1 MQRLLVL
8 FFLIATS
15 FQLYSQ
21 EAQKFS
27 FNFNNTPLEQVFND
41 IENRSGYTV
50 YFLNDWVKDQVI
62 TGTYNNVTIDEL
74 FNQILRNTSLNFVIV
89 DKNVVLTLGNLVMTE
104 LPNNYFLNE
113 DLPSQTETQDPIFY
127 TESTTRAT
135 ESLETV
141 IISRQDATT
150 TGTSFTLSGK
160 ATNSK
165 TGEPIENLTIQ
176 VQGTNRFAITDFNG
190 NYSIELSR
198 GTNII
203 TAQAMG
209 MNTIN
214 KRVVIY
220 NNGTLNLVLDES
232 LESLDE
238 VVIRASAQ
246 ANVRQ
251 TLAGVT
257 RIEVQEIRNIPL
269 VLGERDILKVATTL
283 PGISSAGEGAIGY
296 NIRGGKADQ
305 NLFLLD
311 GATIYNPTHFFGIF
325 SAINPFT
332 TGDAQVFKGS
342 IPAKYGGRLA
352 SVFEISTK
360 DASVDKFQ
368 GEVSIGPV
376 TGNVTLE
383 IPIVQDKAG
392 LIIGGRDSYSNWILK
407 TLDDPVLNNS
417 KASFYDIIAKYNH
430 KINDKNDLSITGY
443 YSSDLFNITI
453 DSLYSYNNILAS
465 LNWNKQISENTRS
478 NLTLAHSRYQFGI
491 EFDGTSSNNFDFD
504 FDLQETELSYGINT
518 RLNGKHR
525 LEFGLSSKLY
535 NINPGKIKPIGQ
547 ESTVLPFSVNN
558 ERGLESAIHLSDEW
572 TISEKFSINA
582 GVRFSV
588 YNFLGATT
596 QRVYLPDA
604 PLSDATVIETIEY
617 SNNEFVETYAGPEI
631 RASARY
637 LFNPS
642 FSVRAAY
649 NSTLQYI
656 HTLSNNT
663 TASPIDT
670 WKLSD
675 THIKPQRSEQYSLGF
690 FKNLNGT
697 AYELSLEGYYK
708 NLDNTLDYKVGGQLL
723 LNEFVETE
731 VLQGDG
737 KAYGIEFLI
746 KKNEGR
752 LNGWLGYTYA
762 RTFYRLDSEFS
773 EERVNGGKFFPANFD
788 KPHDISLVLNYK
800 LTRRFSFSGNL
811 VYQTGRPVTYPVGAF
826 QEGGN
831 NFVLYSDRNQFRIPD
846 YFRLDIGI
854 NIEGNHR
861 IQKFA
866 HSFWNISVY
875 NVLGRN
881 NPYSV
886 FFVTENGQ
894 IKAYQ
899 SSIFAVPVPTIT
911 YNFRF

>member
-1 MQRLLVL
+1 MQRFLVF

-15 FQLYSQ
+15 LHIYSQ

-27 FNFNNTPLEQVFND
+27 FNFNNTPLDQVFNE
-41 IENRSGYTV
+41 IENRSDYTV
-50 YFLNDWVKDQVI
+50 YFLNDWTEDQVV
-62 TGTYNNVTIDEL
+62 TGSYNNVTIDEL
-74 FNQILRNTSLNFVIV
+74 FNQILRNTSLNFLII
-89 DKNVVLTLGNLVMTE
+89 DKSVVLTLGNLVVTE

-113 DLPSQTETQDPIFY
+113 DTPSHTVSQDPIFH
-127 TESTTRAT
+127 TESATQAT
-135 ESLETV
+135 ESIETV
-141 IISRQDATT
+141 VISRQDATT
-150 TGTSFTLSGK
+150 TGSTFTLSGR
-160 ATNSK
+160 AINSI

-176 VQGTNRFAITDFNG
+176 VQGTNRFAITDING

-198 GTNII
+198 GANII
-203 TAQAMG
+203 SAQAMG
-209 MNTIN
+209 MNTLN
-214 KRVVIY
+214 KRVIIY
-220 NNGTLNLVLDES
+220 NNGTLNLMLN
-232 LESLDE
+232 ESLDALDE
-238 VVIRASAQ
+238 VLIRASAQ

-283 PGISSAGEGAIGY
+283 PGISSAGEGAVGY

-352 SVFEISTK
+352 SVFEITTK
-360 DASVDKFQ
+360 DASTEKFQ

-383 IPIVQDKAG
+383 IPIVQDKSG
-392 LIIGGRDSYSNWILK
+392 LIVGGRGSYSNWILK

-417 KASFYDIIAKYNH
+417 QASFYDIIAKYNH
-430 KINDKNDLSITGY
+430 KINEKNDLNITGY

-465 LNWNKQISENTRS
+465 VNWNKQISENTRS

-491 EFDGTSSNNFDFD
+491 EFDGRNNNNFDFG
-504 FDLQETELSYGINT
+504 FDLQESELSYGLNM
-518 RLNGKHR
+518 RLNNNHR
-525 LEFGLSSKLY
+525 LDIGLSSKLY
-535 NINPGKIKPIGQ
+535 NINPGTIRPIGD
-547 ESTVLPFSVNN
+547 ESTVLPFTVNS
-558 ERGLESAIHLSDEW
+558 ERGLESAIYISDEW
-572 TISEKFSINA
+572 TLSEKFSINA

-588 YNFLGATT
+588 FNFLGATT
-596 QRVYLPDA
+596 QRTYLPDA
-604 PLSDATVIETIEY
+604 PLSDASVVETIEY
-617 SNNEFVETYAGPEI
+617 GNNEFVETYAGPEI
-631 RASARY
+631 RVSTRY
-637 LFNPS
+637 MFNPS

-690 FKNLNGT
+690 FQNLNGT

-737 KAYGIEFLI
+737 KAYGVEFLI

-752 LNGWLGYTYA
+752 LNGWLGYTYS
-762 RTFYRLDSEFS
+762 RTFYRLDSEFP
-773 EERVNGGKFFPANFD
+773 EERVNRGEFFPANFD

-800 LTRRFSFSGNL
+800 LTRRFSFSGNF

-831 NFVLYSDRNQFRIPD
+831 NYVLYSDRNQFRIPD
-846 YFRLDIGI
+846 YFRLDLGI